1 MAGIGML
8 GPVLAN
14 AAKQVTAKKLTQD
27 KMNPSPFKKK
37 LKKALK
43 SKSAAKAK
51 KVKKMKPKKVKTPP
65 FTPVA
70 GGGTATY

>member
-37 LKKALK
+37 SKKMKKAK
-43 SKSAAKAK
+43 ATAK
-51 KVKKMKPKKVKTPP
+51 KVKKVMPKKVKTPP
-65 FTPVA
+65 FMPP
-70 GGGTATY
+70 GGMVRNKGY

>member
-37 LKKALK
+37 SKKMKKAK
-43 SKSAAKAK
+43 GKAK
-51 KVKKMKPKKVKTPP
+51 KVKKVMPKKAKTPP
-65 FTPVA
+65 FMST
-70 GGGTATY
+70 GGMARNQGY